1 MITTLWT
8 IWAVLAVLGFIGAM
22 RMERSAVKV
31 DGAAGWLTFGW
42 FGIFILWGIPFM
54 AVLSLGIWLSRT
66 LL

>member
-1 MITTLWT
+1 
-8 IWAVLAVLGFIGAM
+8 M

-31 DGAAGWLTFGW
+31 DGAAGWATFGW

-54 AVLSLGIWLSRT
+54 ALLSLAIWLSRN